1 MKTLAALL
9 IVATLLAGVGCAR
22 QDWID
27 RTLVTVDV
35 TGTWSGTGPGG
46 SRVYVFE
53 LEQQGS
59 TVKGYMQVSG
69 AGTQV
74 GVTPGPIAG
83 SVAGDVL
90 HFTDSRG
97 SLDGTLT
104 VSGDEM
110 EGQASVQGASF
121 PISLRR
127 LDSSSRPASPPR

>member
-1 MKTLAALL
+1 MKPIVGML
-9 IVATLLAGVGCAR
+9 IATILVVGSGCAKT
-22 QDWID
+22 DWIE

-35 TGTWSGTGPGG
+35 TGTWSGTGPGR

-69 AGTQV
+69 AF
-74 GVTPGPIAG
+74 AG

-127 LDSSSRPASPPR
+127 VNPSSPQGTPPR